1 MHERMALPED
11 LSNCLVLNTVVA
23 ARALLRRYDAKLKPF
38 GVTVQQFSL
47 LAAIRYNP
55 GATVAALSSRI
66 QLDRTSLIRNLDRLE
81 AKGLIH
87 RADGSGNMRVSE
99 LTADGEALLDRLLVE
114 WQAAQ
119 AGLISGSSPEET
131 ETYLRISRRFAR

>member
-1 MHERMALPED
+1 MHDAMALPED
-11 LSNCLVLNTVVA
+11 LSNCLVLSTVVA

-55 GATVAALSSRI
+55 GATAAVLSSRI

-81 AKGLIH
+81 ARGLVR
-87 RADGSGNMRVSE
+87 RADGGGNMRVSE
-99 LTADGEALLDRLLVE
+99 LTAEGEQLLDRLLVE

-119 AGLISGSSPEET
+119 AGLASGSSPEET
-131 ETYLRISRRFAR
+131 ETYLRISRRFSR